1 MGKRGS
7 YGFMV
12 RANIKA
18 YRGLD
23 SLRQY
28 QGSLYLGI
36 VIASHTIMIY
46 SYMQVVS
53 LCFTI
58 NSKVDV

>member
-1 MGKRGS
+1 
-7 YGFMV
+7 MV